1 MRLAIVTSSLVL
13 LGTVAHAGSI
23 EPVTTRGK
31 TSPSQL
37 SVTCNGCTPL
47 PKSKNELLLNVPK
60 WKPSD
65 ADVVIKE
72 VDGVKKRFTKEAW
85 FGGSPVIFVTKEP
98 GQDILDT
105 AAAQPMP
112 GVDADSTTAAL
123 TQIQDADSVKAGMS
137 PEMDAAAAAEAEELL
152 KKQKAAQE
160 AAASAAPVSEASPET
175 DDMKMRVN

>member
-1 MRLAIVTSSLVL
+1 MRLAIITSSLVL

-23 EPVTTRGK
+23 EPVTTLGK
-31 TSPSQL
+31 SSPSQL
-37 SVTCNGCTPL
+37 SVTCEGCTPL
-47 PKSKNELLLNVPK
+47 PKSQYELSRNAPK

-65 ADVVIKE
+65 SDVVIKE
-72 VDGVKKRFTKEAW
+72 VDGVKKRFSKEAW

-98 GQDILDT
+98 GQDLLDT

-112 GVDADSTTAAL
+112 GVDAASTTAAL
-123 TQIQDADSVKAGMS
+123 TETQDVDAVKAGMS

-160 AAASAAPVSEASPET
+160 AAASAAPESEASPET
-175 DDMKMRVN
+175 GDMKMRVN